1 MSSFQIGIAES
12 FDGLSTFI
20 SELPGIS
27 SSDASFEDLSL
38 GWTPRIEQ
46 SALYRDRIWR
56 KSFDISGEE
65 AASSS
70 ELDGLT
76 RGNWEIYSSRCL
88 MCWEARL
95 PRNKSDYKSLLK
107 SQLNSSS
114 FDCCL
119 RIALQVNAKPS

>member
-1 MSSFQIGIAES
+1 MGIAEF
-12 FDGLSTFI
+12 FDGLSTCI
-20 SELPGIS
+20 SEFPGFS
-27 SSDASFEDLSL
+27 SSDVSLEDLSL
-38 GWTPRIEQ
+38 AWTPIIEQ

-56 KSFDISGEE
+56 KSFIISGEE

-76 RGNWEIYSSRCL
+76 RGNWEIYSSRCR

-95 PRNKSDYKSLLK
+95 PQKKSDNKSFWE

-119 RIALQVNAKPS
+119 RIALQVNANPS

>member
-1 MSSFQIGIAES
+1 MSSFQIGIVES
-12 FDGLSTFI
+12 FDGLSTCI
-20 SELPGIS
+20 SELPGIW
-27 SSDASFEDLSL
+27 SSDASLEDLNL

-76 RGNWEIYSSRCL
+76 SGN
-88 MCWEARL
+88 
-95 PRNKSDYKSLLK
+95 
-107 SQLNSSS
+107 
-114 FDCCL
+114 
-119 RIALQVNAKPS
+119 